1 MSLTRRTLLIASAAS
16 LAVPAWAQAGF
27 DHSHAA
33 WTALLKKHVVVERG
47 GRTSSVRYAAFAG
60 DRAALQAYLQSL
72 SAVPRATFDGWSR
85 AQRMAFLVNAYNAF
99 TVELI
104 LTRYPKLESIKDLG
118 ALFSTPWK
126 PKWIALLGTQVS
138 LDDIEHGMLR
148 AKSDVL
154 SAAQRYDEPRVHF
167 AVNCASI
174 GCPAL
179 REEAFVAASLEA
191 QLEEQTRRF
200 MADRTRNQY
209 NAQRQRLEV
218 SKIFDWFGEDFR
230 AGYQGID
237 SLNAFF
243 ARYAEQLTD
252 TPAEREVVR
261 GGKPDIGFLAYDW
274 KLNDARG

>member
-1 MSLTRRTLLIASAAS
+1 
-16 LAVPAWAQAGF
+16 
-27 DHSHAA
+27 
-33 WTALLKKHVVVERG
+33 
-47 GRTSSVRYAAFAG
+47 
-60 DRAALQAYLQSL
+60 
-72 SAVPRATFDGWSR
+72 
-85 AQRMAFLVNAYNAF
+85 
-99 TVELI
+99 
-104 LTRYPKLESIKDLG
+104 
-118 ALFSTPWK
+118 
-126 PKWIALLGTQVS
+126 
-138 LDDIEHGMLR
+138 MLR
-148 AKSDVL
+148 AKSGVM
-154 SAAQRYDEPRVHF
+154 SAGQRYDEPRVHF

-179 REEAFVAASLEA
+179 REEAFVATSLETRLEA
-191 QLEEQTRRF
+191 QMEEQTRRF

-252 TPAEREVVR
+252 TPAERELVR
-261 GGKPDIGFLAYDW
+261 GEKPDIGFLAYDW